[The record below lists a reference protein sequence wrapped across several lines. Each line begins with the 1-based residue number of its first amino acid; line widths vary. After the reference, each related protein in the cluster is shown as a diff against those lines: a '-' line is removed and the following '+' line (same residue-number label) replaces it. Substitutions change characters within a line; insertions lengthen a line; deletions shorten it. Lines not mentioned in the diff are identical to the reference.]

1 MQYVF
6 VVDAQRRPLMPC
18 RPARARLLL
27 NRGQAAVLRR
37 CPFVIILKA
46 TKPDAVVHPLRLKI
60 DPGSQTTGLA
70 LLTNAAHTT
79 QTTEVPPPVTREQT
93 TFVHQ
98 GPPTMR
104 SEEPGAVVWAGE
116 LTHRG
121 DEVRQAILDR
131 RGARR
136 SRRQRHTRYRE
147 ARYDNRTRPA
157 GWLPPSLQS
166 RVQNIV
172 RGSTR
177 LTRWCPIGAISFE
190 AVRFDTQLLQHPI
203 LRG

>member
-6 VVDAQRRPLMPC
+6 VVDARRRPLMPC

-27 NRGQAAVLRR
+27 KRGQAAVLRR
-37 CPFVIILKA
+37 YPFVIILKA
-46 TKPDAVVHPLRLKI
+46 AKPDAVVHRLRLKI

-70 LLTNAAHTT
+70 LMTT
-79 QTTEVPPPVTREQT
+79 LPQTTATTEIPPTATCEQT
-93 TFVHQ
+93 AFVHPR
-98 GPPTMR
+98 PPTIR
-104 SEEPGAVVWAGE
+104 AQESGTVVWAGE

-131 RGARR
+131 REARR

-147 ARYDNRTRPA
+147 ARYENRTRPA

-166 RVQNIV
+166 RVLNV
-172 RGSTR
+172 VTWVDRV
-177 LTRWCPIGAISFE
+177 TRWCPIDAISFE
-190 AVRFDTQLLQHPI
+190 AVRFDTQ
-203 LRG
+203 